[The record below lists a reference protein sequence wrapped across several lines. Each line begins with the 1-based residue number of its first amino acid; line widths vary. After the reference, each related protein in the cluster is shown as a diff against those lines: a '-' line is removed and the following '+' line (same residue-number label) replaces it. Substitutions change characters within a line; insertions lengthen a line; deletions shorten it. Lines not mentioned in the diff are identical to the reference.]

1 MKNKK
6 KILLVL
12 SLLPYL
18 IFLIKGIFNIC
29 IEGTLNL
36 YTLIEPFVDFWF
48 SIVTKLNILLIILS
62 MLCVGYQIY
71 YVIDKLSKKKS
82 DKLENYKFIIYII
95 NFIPYL
101 SLVYYGIMGID
112 IGFFYNIE
120 MVYGFKAIMYV
131 FLMGC
136 LMPVYPLLII
146 FQIIFIIRK
155 YKIFSYIQKII
166 FYITIISILLLLI
179 VPSVMYLI

>member
-18 IFLIKGIFNIC
+18 IFLVMGIFNLC
-29 IEGTLNL
+29 IEETLSL
-36 YTLIEPFVDFWF
+36 HILIEPFIDFWF

-95 NFIPYL
+95 SFIPYL
-101 SLVYYGIMGID
+101 SLIYYGIMGID
-112 IGFFYNIE
+112 TGLFYNTKIL
-120 MVYGFKAIMYV
+120 YGFKAIMYV

-136 LMPVYPLLII
+136 LMPIYPLLII
-146 FQIIFIIRK
+146 FQVIFIIRK
-155 YKIFSYIQKII
+155 YRIFSNIQKII

-179 VPSVMYLI
+179 IPSVMYLI